1 MAKDED
7 RNTAQ
12 EIPEVK
18 LPSKSSRKPSLETR
32 SHVSHQRKVS
42 PENKA
47 NEWRLDPTRFSNW
60 TRLVHVHARV
70 SRAVHNMQHRAV
82 DKVTSIEL
90 QPHEIA
96 EAREAIIRNAQK
108 EAFKDDYKAL
118 VGKRPL
124 TVNSPLVKLNP
135 RLDESG
141 VIRSTSRLEFAEYLP
156 YDTKFPIILPRGHWV
171 TKLIVKSYHEEANH
185 SAGVN
190 FILAQLSQRS
200 WIMAAREE
208 ILDWEKSCNEYKRR
222 KNKTAKQVMA
232 PLPNVRLRFTFR
244 PFDQT
249 AVDFA
254 GPFITIQGRGK
265 KRLKRWLC
273 VFTCLSVRAV
283 HLEMAWGLDT
293 DTFLNAFTRFTSRR
307 GVPRKEVVSDC
318 GTNFVGAVN
327 ELKELCNQLDKE
339 KIQHATA
346 DKGVKWLFNPPAG
359 PHFGGAHEIM
369 VKSAKRAIY
378 GVLGNNDVAD
388 EELITIFSGAESLIN
403 SRPLTYQTADPRDDV
418 PLTPNHFLHRK
429 MGGDFAPET
438 ELTTFSLSKR
448 WRKVQDL
455 ISRVWRRRMSE
466 YLPMLRARS
475 KWNEVV
481 ADMKKGDVVLVH
493 QPDLVRGRWPLGRIV
508 DTFPGK
514 DGHTKEGHTGFLF
527 PMWEGGM
534 WRSDYIYIY

>member
-1 MAKDED
+1 
-7 RNTAQ
+7 
-12 EIPEVK
+12 V
-18 LPSKSSRKPSLETR
+18 
-32 SHVSHQRKVS
+32 
-42 PENKA
+42 
-47 NEWRLDPTRFSNW
+47 
-60 TRLVHVHARV
+60 
-70 SRAVHNMQHRAV
+70 
-82 DKVTSIEL
+82 
-90 QPHEIA
+90 
-96 EAREAIIRNAQK
+96 
-108 EAFKDDYKAL
+108 
-118 VGKRPL
+118 
-124 TVNSPLVKLNP
+124 
-135 RLDESG
+135 
-141 VIRSTSRLEFAEYLP
+141 
-156 YDTKFPIILPRGHWV
+156 
-171 TKLIVKSYHEEANH
+171 
-185 SAGVN
+185 
-190 FILAQLSQRS
+190 
-200 WIMAAREE
+200 AAREE
-208 ILDWEKSCNEYKRR
+208 ILDWEKSCNECKRR

-293 DTFLNAFTRFTSRR
+293 DTFFNAFTRFTSRR
-307 GVPRKEVVSDC
+307 GVPKEVVSDC

-327 ELKELCNQLDKE
+327 ELKELYNQLDKE

-378 GVLGNNDVAD
+378 GVLGNNDVTD
-388 EELITIFSGAESLIN
+388 EELITTFSGAESLIN

-418 PLTPNHFLHRK
+418 PLTPNHFLHGQ

-455 ISRVWRRRMSE
+455 ISRVWRRWMSE

-493 QPDLVRGRWPLGRIV
+493 QPDLVRGRWPLV
-508 DTFPGK
+508 VV
-514 DGHTKEGHTGFLF
+514 
-527 PMWEGGM
+527 
-534 WRSDYIYIY
+534 

>member
-1 MAKDED
+1 
-7 RNTAQ
+7 
-12 EIPEVK
+12 
-18 LPSKSSRKPSLETR
+18 
-32 SHVSHQRKVS
+32 
-42 PENKA
+42 
-47 NEWRLDPTRFSNW
+47 
-60 TRLVHVHARV
+60 
-70 SRAVHNMQHRAV
+70 
-82 DKVTSIEL
+82 VTSIEL

-190 FILAQLSQRS
+190 FILAQLSQRF

-208 ILDWEKSCNEYKRR
+208 ILDWEKSCNECKRR

-293 DTFLNAFTRFTSRR
+293 DTFLNAFTRFTRFTSRR
-307 GVPRKEVVSDC
+307 GVPKDVVSDC

-327 ELKELCNQLDKE
+327 ELKELYNQLDKE

-346 DKGVKWLFNPPAG
+346 DKGDKWLFNPPAG

-378 GVLGNNDVAD
+378 GVLGNNDVTD
-388 EELITIFSGAESLIN
+388 EELITTFSGAESLIN

-418 PLTPNHFLHRK
+418 PLTPNHFLHGQ
-429 MGGDFAPET
+429 MGGE
-438 ELTTFSLSKR
+438 
-448 WRKVQDL
+448 
-455 ISRVWRRRMSE
+455 M
-466 YLPMLRARS
+466 
-475 KWNEVV
+475 
-481 ADMKKGDVVLVH
+481 
-493 QPDLVRGRWPLGRIV
+493 
-508 DTFPGK
+508 
-514 DGHTKEGHTGFLF
+514 
-527 PMWEGGM
+527 
-534 WRSDYIYIY
+534 